1 MPRTSYEAR
10 RFMFRKI
17 KYSDQYLA
25 KTLFK
30 RALLFIFLLIN
41 VFFSLWYL
49 SIFREVV
56 QGKFSWWDMAPTGL
70 SIFITTFFGWGL
82 YGFYK
87 HYAPTHADLFS
98 HYLKRIEIRQMIS
111 LLVASKAFFD
121 TETNDNSTYLTYYP
135 KLKIKVKHI
144 TGQLLIEE
152 PIDGK
157 KYMAQFASGDFDQSV
172 ETALLADRQTTEFMK
187 NKMLST
193 FAFEPIKFRRQL
205 LALQPEKGR
214 LQIAKGINW
223 QYDTF
228 YNALISGN
236 VGTGKSYTIFA
247 ILGQLLQLTKY
258 VDIIDPKRSDL
269 ASLKYVDAL
278 KGRVHSTP
286 TEINQAVIKYYQ
298 NMMARAEKMEKIKAT
313 GKIGTYKDYHFE
325 PCFLVFDEFGAYR
338 EMNDRL
344 TFSDPAY
351 EAYQTA
357 MSNLNEIAMLG
368 RELGF
373 YLIIGM
379 QRPSADSLPM
389 AIRGQLN
396 LRINMG
402 VPTPEIE
409 KMVFP
414 DNDKQLRPLSS
425 QLKGWGFI
433 KLGDSQVRAFFAPEV
448 PKEFNLH
455 EWLTKQ
461 IEIRK
466 KRIS

>member
-1 MPRTSYEAR
+1 MPRTNYEAKQ
-10 RFMFRKI
+10 FMFRKI

-30 RALLFIFLLIN
+30 RFLLFVFLIVN
-41 VFFSLWYL
+41 VSCSLWYWA
-49 SIFREVV
+49 IF
-56 QGKFSWWDMAPTGL
+56 QAMMSSKFSWWDSLPIGL
-70 SIFITTFFGWGL
+70 SIFMTIVFGWSL
-82 YGFYK
+82 HFFYK
-87 HYAPTHADLFS
+87 HYAPTHNDLFS
-98 HYLKRIEIRQMIS
+98 RYLKRIELRQMIS
-111 LLVASKAFFD
+111 LLVVSKGFFD
-121 TETNDNSTYLTYYP
+121 TETAENNTYLTYYP
-135 KLKIKVKHI
+135 KLKIKVKHT

-152 PIDGK
+152 PIDGE

-187 NKMLST
+187 NKMIST

-214 LQIAKGINW
+214 LQLAKGIDW
-223 QYDTF
+223 KYDNF

-269 ASLKYVDAL
+269 ASLKYIDAL
-278 KGRVHSTP
+278 KNRVHSTP

-433 KLGDSQVRAFFAPEV
+433 KVGDSQVRAFFAPEV

-455 EWLTKQ
+455 QWLSEQ
-461 IEIRK
+461 IRK
-466 KRIS
+466 RGQV

>member
-1 MPRTSYEAR
+1 
-10 RFMFRKI
+10 MFKTI
-17 KYSDQYLA
+17 KYSNQYLA

-30 RALLFIFLLIN
+30 RTVLFVWILTTFCFGFWYWNIFQAMMHGQ
-41 VFFSLWYL
+41 FSWWYL
-49 SIFREVV
+49 SPIV
-56 QGKFSWWDMAPTGL
+56 L
-70 SIFITTFFGWGL
+70 SIVLTAFSGWVIF
-82 YGFYK
+82 GFYK
-87 HYAPTHADLFS
+87 NYAPKHTDFLS
-98 HYLKRIEIRQMIS
+98 RYLKRIELRQMIS
-111 LLVASKAFFD
+111 LLVVSKGFFD
-121 TETNDNSTYLTYYP
+121 TETTDNNTYLTYYP
-135 KLKIKVKHI
+135 KLKIKVKHN

-152 PIDGK
+152 PIDGE

-214 LQIAKGINW
+214 LQIAKGIDW
-223 QYDTF
+223 KYDTF

-247 ILGQLLQLTKY
+247 ILGQLLQLTQY

-269 ASLKYVDAL
+269 ASLKYIDAL

-286 TEINQAVIKYYQ
+286 IEINQAVIKYYQ

-325 PCFLVFDEFGAYR
+325 PCFLIFDEFGAYR

-344 TFSDPAY
+344 SFSDPAY

-414 DNDKQLRPLSS
+414 DNDRQLRPLSVS
-425 QLKGWGFI
+425 LKGWGFI
-433 KLGDSQVRAFFAPEV
+433 KVGDSQVRAFFAPEV
-448 PKEFNLH
+448 PKNFNLH
-455 EWLTKQ
+455 QWLNEQ

-466 KRIS
+466 NMIS